1 MHGHLFRRS
10 STSMVTRQPL
20 TLTFMPRMRQRPTQ
34 IPGIDI
40 RTVAADLDL
49 TRPQKSTAPTLGHRP
64 DLGGLRSQHCRYRRN
79 YRCLGIFFGQASGA
93 NFGRRCVK

>member
-1 MHGHLFRRS
+1 MHGHLYRRS

-20 TLTFMPRMRQRPTQ
+20 TLIFMPRMRQRPTQ

-49 TRPQKSTAPTLGHRP
+49 TRPQKSTA
-64 DLGGLRSQHCRYRRN
+64 N
-79 YRCLGIFFGQASGA
+79 
-93 NFGRRCVK
+93 